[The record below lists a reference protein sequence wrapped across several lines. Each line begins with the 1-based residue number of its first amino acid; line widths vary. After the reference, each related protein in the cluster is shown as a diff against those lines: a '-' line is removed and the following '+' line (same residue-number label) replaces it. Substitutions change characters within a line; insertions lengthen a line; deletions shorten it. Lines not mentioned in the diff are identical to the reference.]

1 MKIALGATEG
11 EVHLFLDEK
20 GREDL
25 IECLKELELPKDA
38 KSHEHFHL
46 FSEDWGA
53 DGLVG
58 LDSAAYATLGLEP
71 VHHLKVYM
79 RSSSEALWQK

>member
-1 MKIALGATEG
+1 MKTALGTAEQ

-20 GREDL
+20 GRDEL
-25 IECLKELELPKDA
+25 IESLRELEFPKDA

-46 FSEDWGA
+46 FTEEWGSH
-53 DGLVG
+53 GLVVLNG
-58 LDSAAYATLGLEP
+58 ATRNRLGLEP

-79 RSSSEALWQK
+79 RPTNEDVW